1 MNLLKENITMNK
13 QDKLDLEDRI
23 ENEGF
28 EYAFIYYSDFKEIK
42 DDRFHELRKAY
53 VKAHNDLEEYIQ

>member
-1 MNLLKENITMNK
+1 MNK